1 MYFYNYIFTYIKNDH
16 KEIRTLLDQIENEG
30 PEESEL
36 RTDLFNELK
45 EKLLIHEHAEE
56 EAFYKPLK
64 QETSLLEDEIDESE
78 EEHAETRD
86 LLHQLTDPELV
97 GEDWYDCFLELKEEL
112 IAHMDEEEDEDYEDE
127 WYEEYVIYPDDER
140 GSPNTI
146 IIVHDSYDMGAR
158 DIEFKKFRWNGVALI
173 EIE

>member
-1 MYFYNYIFTYIKNDH
+1 MSIFTYIKNDH

-112 IAHMDEEEDEDYEDE
+112 IAHMDEEDEIFEDVRGLISTNDAQDMEADMKRQEKH
-127 WYEEYVIYPDDER
+127 ER
-140 GSPNTI
+140 ETKT
-146 IIVHDSYDMGAR
+146 VRKRQHQ
-158 DIEFKKFRWNGVALI
+158 
-173 EIE
+173 